1 MITCQDILELQL
13 DGVEL
18 IAGEK
23 GLTRPVTWTYM
34 VQTRPFEEHMNQGN
48 FALCVA
54 DYVRFDLEEA
64 GKAMEELYGLEISG
78 FGISITD
85 DKEPVPKEMID
96 KANEL
101 KLPLFYIR
109 WEGASFVDIAQ
120 SVGKIILEYEMQN
133 KRMGD
138 YLYNL
143 LFGYDINDRYIE
155 KISQQ
160 FGINFTTPCRVGIIV
175 TDRKY
180 GINLEQDEHIYEYYA
195 NYLNQEVMAMEG
207 KPMFLRFLN
216 KFVLLFE
223 AKKDKSIEHELEKV
237 LQKIDSANFG
247 PGGDDDEQY
256 RNDFFDGKTAMLFNG
271 VWDAGGS
278 VDCAA
283 GAENIKP
290 ANFPTNESGKRDSL
304 MSGGTGFVV
313 SNSLTDAQTAAC
325 IEFIKYMT
333 SEEIAN
339 KIIAFGIGMAP
350 NTNVDYTTLMD
361 SVDAPEAKLLVS
373 ACQLCMAA
381 DYQALGLGNEF
392 GDFEGEI
399 QSKYAGLKDGSK
411 TVDDV
416 VKDLDAVIAAN

>member
-34 VQTRPFEEHMNQGN
+34 VQTRPFAEHMNQGN
-48 FALCVA
+48 FALCVV
-54 DYVRFDLEEA
+54 DYVRFDLAEA
-64 GKAMEELYGLEISG
+64 QKAMEELYGLGISG

-85 DKEPVPKEMID
+85 DREPVPKEMID

-160 FGINFTTPCRVGIIV
+160 FGINFTTLCRVGIIV
-175 TDRKY
+175 ADRKY

-195 NYLNQEVMAMEG
+195 NYLNQEVMEMEG

-237 LQKIDSANFG
+237 LQKIDASPQFHGTIRSTCILGGIYTNPADFGTSYQEAKRLIPKKDMLPNPKHKKVLSATAMGIYQYLFNN
-247 PGGDDDEQY
+247 DNHDEILNY
-256 RNDFFDGKTAMLFNG
+256 CNERLGKLEEYDHANGTFLLDTLLAYYMNGFSVGKTAQELF
-271 VWDAGGS
+271 
-278 VDCAA
+278 
-283 GAENIKP
+283 IH
-290 ANFPTNESGKRDSL
+290 R
-304 MSGGTGFVV
+304 
-313 SNSLTDAQTAAC
+313 NSLQ
-325 IEFIKYMT
+325 YRL
-333 SEEIAN
+333 N
-339 KIIAFGIGMAP
+339 KIQ
-350 NTNVDYTTLMD
+350 
-361 SVDAPEAKLLVS
+361 ELV
-373 ACQLCMAA
+373 
-381 DYQALGLGNEF
+381 
-392 GDFEGEI
+392 DFELDDYME
-399 QSKYAGLKDGSK
+399 YL
-411 TVDDV
+411 DV
-416 VKDLDAVIAAN
+416 VNCILIKRLMFS

>member
-34 VQTRPFEEHMNQGN
+34 VQTRPFAEHMNQGN
-48 FALCVA
+48 FALCVV
-54 DYVRFDLEEA
+54 DYVRFDLAEA
-64 GKAMEELYGLEISG
+64 QKVMEELYGLGISG

-85 DKEPVPKEMID
+85 DREPVPKEMID

-175 TDRKY
+175 ADRKY

-195 NYLNQEVMAMEG
+195 NYLNQEVMEMEG

-237 LQKIDSANFG
+237 LQKIDASLQFHG
-247 PGGDDDEQY
+247 TIRSTCILGGIYTNPADQIPL
-256 RNDFFDGKTAMLFNG
+256 DG
-271 VWDAGGS
+271 AGQNSQPTGNTGTYEGAHAGS
-278 VDCAA
+278 VSNTSTFGTRSNLNSTDTFRTPPIENNTPDETAA
-283 GAENIKP
+283 PVSTYRGSHEASSPEEARNLGDTPFRSSRAAAPEQKP
-290 ANFPTNESGKRDSL
+290 AAPAVPKTREDK
-304 MSGGTGFVV
+304 
-313 SNSLTDAQTAAC
+313 
-325 IEFIKYMT
+325 
-333 SEEIAN
+333 IAN
-339 KIIAFGIGMAP
+339 A
-350 NTNVDYTTLMD
+350 
-361 SVDAPEAKLLVS
+361 SVDELLAMIEDEKKKL
-373 ACQLCMAA
+373 
-381 DYQALGLGNEF
+381 
-392 GDFEGEI
+392 
-399 QSKYAGLKDGSK
+399 
-411 TVDDV
+411 
-416 VKDLDAVIAAN
+416 